1 MEYNEMMESIRNS
14 IRQAEEMGY
23 MAAINRVLSLDIDLA
38 TKVQV
43 AEILRGRLKD
53 DINELDESLK

>member
-1 MEYNEMMESIRNS
+1 
-14 IRQAEEMGY
+14 MGY